1 MKKFGWIV
9 MLMAIFFAGSAQ
21 AQQTGNSYVGSIG
34 YQTEFQRFGIQ
45 MQGRYQLCSVARL
58 APDVTFFFPK
68 NQVAGLD
75 INLNLHYL
83 IPFQK
88 LTFYPL
94 AGIGLQ
100 TNFYGNSTI
109 VNEQGVLRTLNETGS
124 HFAFNLGGGLSYP
137 LSENCFL
144 NAETKF
150 MIGYKH
156 NLTFMIGVGHTF

>member
-1 MKKFGWIV
+1 MKKFVWIV
-9 MLMAIFFAGSAQ
+9 MLMTTFLAGSAL
-21 AQQTGNSYVGSIG
+21 AQQTGNSFVGSIG
-34 YQTEFQRFGIQ
+34 YQTEFERFGIQ

-83 IPFQK
+83 IPIQK
-88 LTFYPL
+88 LTLYPL

-109 VNEQGVLRTLNETGS
+109 INNNGNLTTQNETGS
-124 HFAFNLGGGLSYP
+124 HFAFNLGAGLSYP
-137 LSENCFL
+137 LSENCYL
-144 NAETKF
+144 NAESKF
-150 MIGYKH
+150 MVGYKH
-156 NLTFMIGVGHTF
+156 NMNFMIGIGHTF

>member
-1 MKKFGWIV
+1 MKKNVWMV
-9 MLMAIFFAGSAQ
+9 MLMACFITTSIY
-21 AQQTGNSYVGSIG
+21 AQQAKNSYVSSIG

-45 MQGRYQLCSVARL
+45 LQGRYQLCPVARL

-137 LSENCFL
+137 LSENCYL

-150 MIGYKH
+150 MIGNKH